1 MNNQIRKLLKV
12 GDTVY
17 SARGG
22 VEMTVKE
29 IDNTG
34 FYTEEDYFFFDEV
47 RKLYFLTKYGYWHWN
62 AMKDNQDRKEKE
74 NESY

>member
-1 MNNQIRKLLKV
+1 
-12 GDTVY
+12 
-17 SARGG
+17 
-22 VEMTVKE
+22 MTVKK

-47 RKLYFLTKYGYWHWN
+47 RKLYFLTKHGYWYWN